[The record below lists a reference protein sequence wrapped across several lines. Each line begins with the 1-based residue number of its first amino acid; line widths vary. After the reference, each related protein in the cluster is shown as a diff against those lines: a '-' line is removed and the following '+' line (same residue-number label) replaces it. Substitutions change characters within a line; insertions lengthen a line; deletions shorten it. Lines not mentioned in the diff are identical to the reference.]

1 MDTTESSRFVAEVRA
16 RILSG
21 ALPDGMRLESER
33 DLAVRYGLSR
43 TTIRAGL
50 QSLAASGLIRRRV
63 GRNGGSFVSV
73 PTEAAVSDSL
83 QLVIGAGGVSESD
96 LMEARLAIEPMCAE
110 LAAHRMSESELAALS
125 ATQSEMASALNVVGN
140 PADRRRLLA
149 ANGRFHL
156 QVAEGSGNA
165 ALAAILRGLIGPIE
179 ALTDSPEV
187 IDHTQLRELIRAHE
201 AIYSALRA
209 GDSERAGSVMRKH
222 LSAHIR
228 LAGGS

>member
-1 MDTTESSRFVAEVRA
+1 MDTTESSRFVAEVKA

-21 ALPDGMRLESER
+21 ALPDGVRLESER

-50 QSLAASGLIRRRV
+50 QSLEASGLIRRKI
-63 GRNGGSFVSV
+63 GRNGGSFVAV

-96 LMEARLAIEPMCAE
+96 LMETRLAIEPMCAE
-110 LAAHRMSESELAALS
+110 LAARRMSKSELAALS
-125 ATQSEMASALNVVGN
+125 ATQSEMASALKLIGK

-149 ANGRFHL
+149 ANARFHL

-179 ALTDSPEV
+179 ALTDAPEV
-187 IDHTQLRELIRAHE
+187 IDHAQLRELIRAHE

-209 GDSERAGSVMRKH
+209 GDSERAGRVMRKH
-222 LSAHIR
+222 LLAHIR